1 MLIEFI
7 RLIQGGILIMKI
19 GVPKEIKS
27 FEGRV
32 GLTPSNI
39 GAFIDAGHTV
49 VVETEAGLGSS
60 FTDEMYVEAGATIV
74 NSAAEAWDS
83 EMVIKVKE
91 PIAEEFD
98 YFKENQ
104 ILFAYLHLAPEDA
117 LTKALLDKKVTA
129 VAYETMAVDGQ
140 LPLLQP
146 MSQIAGR
153 MSIQAAAHHL
163 EKQNGGR
170 GILLGGIPGVAN
182 GEVVIIG
189 GGAVGY
195 HAAQMAMGLGAHV
208 TILDLNPTRLQ
219 ELSGLLG
226 EQAVTLMSNA
236 DNIEFAVSRADV
248 VIGSVLIPG
257 AKAPV
262 LVTEEM
268 IKKMPEGSVIVDI
281 AIDQGGNF
289 ETSHPT
295 THDKP
300 TFIKHGVVHYC
311 VANMPGAVP
320 QTATYGLTNVTSLYA
335 LQIAKDGIVEAA
347 KNSETIFLGINAYQ
361 GKLTEEHV
369 AEAQGL
375 EYTDL
380 HDIL

>member
-1 MLIEFI
+1 
-7 RLIQGGILIMKI
+7 MKI
-19 GVPKEIKS
+19 GVPKEIKP

-32 GLTPSNI
+32 GLTPANVRSI
-39 GAFIDAGHTV
+39 ADAGHTIV
-49 VVETEAGLGSS
+49 IEKGAGLGSS
-60 FTDEMYVEAGATIV
+60 FDDQMYIEAGATIV
-74 NSAAEAWDS
+74 DTASEAWDS

-91 PIAEEFD
+91 PLEEEFD

-117 LTKALLDKKVTA
+117 LTKALLDKNVTA
-129 VAYETMAVDGQ
+129 VAYETMVLDGK

-146 MSQIAGR
+146 MSHIAGR
-153 MSIQAAAHHL
+153 MSIQVAAHLL

-208 TILDLNPTRLQ
+208 TILDLNPNRLQ
-219 ELSGLLG
+219 ELSDLLG

-236 DNIEFAVSRADV
+236 DNIAYSVSKADV
-248 VIGSVLIPG
+248 VVGSVLIPG

-268 IKKMPEGSVIVDI
+268 IENMPEGSVIIDI
-281 AIDQGGNF
+281 AVDQGGNF

-295 THDKP
+295 THDDP

-320 QTATYGLTNVTSLYA
+320 QTATVGLTNVTSHYA
-335 LQIAKDGIVEAA
+335 QQIADKGIVEAA
-347 KNSETIFLGINAYQ
+347 QNNETIFTGINTYQ

-380 HDIL
+380 HEILG

>member
-1 MLIEFI
+1 
-7 RLIQGGILIMKI
+7 MKI

-39 GAFIDAGHTV
+39 GPFINAGHSV

-91 PIAEEFD
+91 PLKEEFD
-98 YFKENQ
+98 YFKEGQ
-104 ILFAYLHLAPEDA
+104 ILFAYLHLAPENA

-129 VAYETMAVDGQ
+129 VAYETMPVDGK

-208 TILDLNPTRLQ
+208 TILDLNPARLQ
-219 ELSGLLG
+219 ELSDLLG
-226 EQAVTLMSNA
+226 EQAVTLMSNP

-268 IKKMPEGSVIVDI
+268 IEKMSEGSVIVDI

-289 ETSHPT
+289 ETSRPT
-295 THDKP
+295 THDNP

-320 QTATYGLTNVTSLYA
+320 QTATYGLTNVTSMYA
-335 LQIAKDGIVEAA
+335 QQIANQGIVEAA
-347 KNSETIFLGINAYQ
+347 KNSETIFHGINTYK

-369 AEAQGL
+369 AEAQDL

-380 HDIL
+380 HEIL

>member
-1 MLIEFI
+1 
-7 RLIQGGILIMKI
+7 MKI

-91 PIAEEFD
+91 PLAEEFD

-268 IKKMPEGSVIVDI
+268 IKRMPEGSVIVDI

-320 QTATYGLTNVTSLYA
+320 QTATYGLTNVTSMYA